1 MLSKKNMDN
10 QPLLDDLLYKENA
23 WMDAFKALLIR
34 FETKTQTWMS
44 LHYLAFSLI
53 LIRNHS

>member
-1 MLSKKNMDN
+1 MDN

>member
-1 MLSKKNMDN
+1 MDN
-10 QPLLDDLLYKENA
+10 QPLLDDLLCKENA

-44 LHYLAFSLI
+44 LHHLAFSLI